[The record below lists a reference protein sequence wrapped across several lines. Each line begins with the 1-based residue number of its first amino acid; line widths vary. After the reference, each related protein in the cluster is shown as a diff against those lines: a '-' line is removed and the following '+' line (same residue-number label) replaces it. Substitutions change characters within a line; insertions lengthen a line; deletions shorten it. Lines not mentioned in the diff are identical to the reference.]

1 MDFKENNNLLKT
13 SLNAN
18 GILRILLDNPKN
30 HNVLSEQ
37 IMTLIQSSLDD
48 ASINKN
54 VRVIIISA
62 EGPSFSAGHDLK
74 ELKVGRKNT
83 DKGENYF
90 IEIMTKCSK
99 LMQSIVNNPK
109 PVIAEVAGTATAAGC
124 QLVASCDL
132 AYAGKSAR
140 FATPGVN
147 IGLFCSTPMVALSR
161 NVTNK
166 NSMEMLLTGELI
178 SSEKAEKIGLINK
191 VIDDSNLQ
199 SYTLKMALK
208 ISKKSSMTVK
218 IGKKAFYKQVDMTL
232 SEAYDYASKVMV
244 DNMLK
249 ADAEEGID
257 AFIEKRNPNWQDK

>member
-74 ELKVGRKNT
+74 ELKAGRKNT